1 MKKVYGNYRKTI
13 RERPPIPS
21 PDYCYED
28 RMPNSGQ
35 SSKGDALLIALKLTW
50 LAMAIMVLIAIGFA
64 ISARAED
71 RSGEWINLSETLVC
85 DTPTVT
91 DSGYTG
97 ITSLLD
103 ANMLRF
109 DYAYKV
115 DTVFTD
121 DSLIVTWEL
130 CNSLDFSTTPTTTA
144 WYDTITD
151 MTTAWQWTG
160 TDRELKNDSVTW
172 GGYFRAKALYIIPNT
187 DTLLLT
193 NEYLFEVKTEVYL
206 DIDD

>member
-1 MKKVYGNYRKTI
+1 MKR
-13 RERPPIPS
+13 
-21 PDYCYED
+21 
-28 RMPNSGQ
+28 
-35 SSKGDALLIALKLTW
+35 LLIFLLVSIVLP
-50 LAMAIMVLIAIGFA
+50 LAT
-64 ISARAED
+64 RAED

-115 DTVFTD
+115 DTVFAN
-121 DSLIVTWEL
+121 DSLIITWEL
-130 CNSLDFSTTPTTTA
+130 CNSLDFSTTPTATV
-144 WYDTITD
+144 WYDTLTD

-206 DIDD
+206 DIAD

>member
-1 MKKVYGNYRKTI
+1 MKR
-13 RERPPIPS
+13 
-21 PDYCYED
+21 
-28 RMPNSGQ
+28 
-35 SSKGDALLIALKLTW
+35 LLIFLLISIVLP
-50 LAMAIMVLIAIGFA
+50 LAG
-64 ISARAED
+64 RAED

-85 DTPTVT
+85 DTPVVADT
-91 DSGYTG
+91 GYTG

-115 DTVFTD
+115 DTVFSD
-121 DSLIVTWEL
+121 DSLIITWEL
-130 CNSLDFSTTPTTTA
+130 CNSLDFSTTPTTTV
-144 WYDTITD
+144 WVDTLAD
-151 MTTAWQWTG
+151 MTEAWQWTG

-172 GGYFRAKALYIIPNT
+172 GGYFRAKAIYFLPNL

-193 NEYLFEVKTEVYL
+193 NEYQFEIKTDVYL